1 MEKLI
6 MSRCI
11 AKTPPFKAE
20 LASRAPQEFLRIEF
34 LKAIKNQR
42 FLRSKS
48 PQTNPAFQGGVN
60 EKGFLIMGKKRIA
73 LNVRKAGAF
82 SKGIGLM
89 FKGRESDNLLF
100 EFKRDVGISIH
111 SFFVFFPFL
120 ALWLDSE
127 NKVLDSRIV
136 KPFCFS
142 VKPKKP
148 FRKLVE
154 IPFNEKNREMI
165 KELMKN

>member
-1 MEKLI
+1 

-60 EKGFLIMGKKRIA
+60 GKGFLIDRGYLNA
-73 LNVRKAGAF
+73 LLYKWNNLKLDHFKF
-82 SKGIGLM
+82 SEKLER
-89 FKGRESDNLLF
+89 FKNPLLYYLRYLNF
-100 EFKRDVGISIH
+100 
-111 SFFVFFPFL
+111 
-120 ALWLDSE
+120 
-127 NKVLDSRIV
+127 SRH
-136 KPFCFS
+136 
-142 VKPKKP
+142 
-148 FRKLVE
+148 
-154 IPFNEKNREMI
+154 
-165 KELMKN
+165 